1 MILPAI
7 ERNVHRNIESEAR
20 DAKCTVL
27 ALNGTMDHVHSLLSL
42 ATTISLADLV
52 KQLKGVSSHFVNET
66 LKPDFHFKWQGSYG
80 AFSVSEADLPRVIDY
95 IKRQKEHHRVNALWP
110 DLETTFIEVPAL
122 VASE

>member
-20 DAKCTVL
+20 KAKCTVI
-27 ALNGTMDHVHSLLSL
+27 ALNGTMDHVHSLLGL

-52 KQLKGVSSHFVNET
+52 KQLKGVSAHFVNET
-66 LKPDFHFKWQGSYG
+66 LKPDFHFRWQGSYG

-95 IKRQKEHHRVNALWP
+95 IKRQKEHHAVNTLWAY
-110 DLETTFIEVPAL
+110 LETTCIEVPVLA
-122 VASE
+122 VAA